1 MKKKFKLID
10 EKSTSEKI
18 LKQMSPMVLRAI
30 SSGEKHGIKLCHGT
44 SNPGTGNCAFESVI
58 SNCNDRQCFQENLPM
73 SADYYRR
80 IWVTDM
86 ANRTV
91 DDPTWNIYSRKEWL
105 DGWSQMLSSG
115 VYERDIFGDLM
126 LPGIACGVR
135 KFLLIFN
142 TSIDSPHDPVYV
154 VDPRKFGIEPS
165 TNTPVVLAYDLNH
178 YESMH
183 PVDEEDIQATHR
195 LTIDYLEGK
204 YNFGKLDLPFL
215 LGLEDEENEVIEDS
229 DIQEVNTVT

>member
-1 MKKKFKLID
+1 
-10 EKSTSEKI
+10 
-18 LKQMSPMVLRAI
+18 
-30 SSGEKHGIKLCHGT
+30 
-44 SNPGTGNCAFESVI
+44 
-58 SNCNDRQCFQENLPM
+58 
-73 SADYYRR
+73 
-80 IWVTDM
+80 
-86 ANRTV
+86 
-91 DDPTWNIYSRKEWL
+91 
-105 DGWSQMLSSG
+105 
-115 VYERDIFGDLM
+115 M

-215 LGLEDEENEVIEDS
+215 LGLEDEEMKLSKIPS
-229 DIQEVNTVT
+229 QLIQTYKK

>member
-1 MKKKFKLID
+1 MTRSNKKKKKFKIIN
-10 EKSTSEKI
+10 EKLTSEKI
-18 LKQMSPMVLRAI
+18 LKTISPMVLWAI

-44 SNPGTGNCAFESVI
+44 SNPGMGNCAFESVI

-115 VYERDIFGDLM
+115 V
-126 LPGIACGVR
+126 
-135 KFLLIFN
+135 
-142 TSIDSPHDPVYV
+142 
-154 VDPRKFGIEPS
+154 
-165 TNTPVVLAYDLNH
+165 
-178 YESMH
+178 
-183 PVDEEDIQATHR
+183 
-195 LTIDYLEGK
+195 
-204 YNFGKLDLPFL
+204 
-215 LGLEDEENEVIEDS
+215 
-229 DIQEVNTVT
+229 